1 MKLNPKQ
8 EQFCCEYAD
17 FFADAF
23 PNEAGKG

>member
-8 EQFCCEYAD
+8 KQFCCEYAD
-17 FFADAF
+17 FFADVF